1 MLLEPL
7 KQTADLQNCIK
18 SILIICF
25 LVLKGVKLNIGKLI
39 RKLVKTSMML
49 ILNHLKVFLLL
60 LKSNHRANCSL
71 ETLIMI
77 SSSKISNYLP
87 QHHLEL
93 KNLGFG
99 NLEKKLILSSHILK
113 SKQQLLEVSNSFLKL
128 QKLN

>member
-1 MLLEPL
+1 MLSEPL
-7 KQTADLQNCIK
+7 KPPTDLQNCIK

-39 RKLVKTSMML
+39 RKLVKMYMML

-71 ETLIMI
+71 EMLIMI

-99 NLEKKLILSSHILK
+99 NLEKKLILCSHILK
-113 SKQQLLEVSNSFLKL
+113 SKQQSLEVSNSF
-128 QKLN
+128 